1 MQGGS
6 LNLSLTSSKQ
16 LFIWCSGRKISMR
29 QLRAKSMMISKRLLK
44 EIMDNLPKKLPE
56 TGGIIGGTN
65 GNITTYWIDEVQK
78 TKQSMCSYVPDT
90 DKMNSIIEKWF
101 NEGIEF
107 LGIFHTHY
115 YGVKTLSEADK
126 DYMCRIINSMPESIK
141 ILYFP
146 VFVFPNNEMILYA
159 IKNQTMEIMLCNY
172 YII

>member
-1 MQGGS
+1 MK
-6 LNLSLTSSKQ
+6 LSNGLEKVNDMT
-16 LFIWCSGRKISMR
+16 
-29 QLRAKSMMISKRLLK
+29 ISKRLLK
-44 EIMDNLPKKLPE
+44 EIMDKLPKELPE

-65 GNITTYWIDEVQK
+65 GNIITYWIDEVQK

-115 YGVKTLSEADK
+115 YGVKTLSDADK
-126 DYMCRIINSMPESIK
+126 DYMRRIMNSMPESIK

-146 VFVFPNNEMILYA
+146 VFVFPNNEMVLYA
-159 IKNQTMEIMLCNY
+159 IKYQTMEIMLCNY